1 MLYIGTSG
9 FSYQDWIGPFYP
21 ENTEKGDMLT
31 LYARQFN
38 TVEINSSYY
47 RIMPATI
54 FYHLERKVPADFKF
68 VVKANQVMTHVR
80 DKNEAV
86 FQEFE
91 SSLQPILKN
100 NKLGCVLA
108 QFPYSFHYNNDNLDY
123 LLYVK
128 ERIDYTPLIVEFR
141 NNYWIKDLV
150 FEFLKKNEIGFCMV
164 DQPPLKGLIPPITVV
179 TSPLGYIRFHGR
191 NKEKWWQHEHAYQRY
206 DYLYSEQE
214 LEEWMPKI
222 KEVIRKTDNQYI
234 FMNNHYKGKA
244 TKNAL
249 MLMKL
254 LRQEIKITDTTLTD
268 IQNKIKDR

>member
-31 LYARQFN
+31 LYAKQFN

-47 RIMPATI
+47 RIIPAAI
-54 FYHLERKVPADFKF
+54 FFHLERKVPADFKF
-68 VVKANQVMTHVR
+68 VVKANQVMTHIR

-108 QFPYSFHYNNDNLDY
+108 QFPYSFHYNSDNLDY

-141 NNYWIKDLV
+141 NNYWVKDLV
-150 FEFLKKNEIGFCMV
+150 FDFLKKNEIGFCMV
-164 DQPPLKGLIPPITVV
+164 DQPPLKGLISPITVV

-214 LEEWMPKI
+214 LEEWVPRI
-222 KEVIRKTDNQYI
+222 KQIIGQSNDQYI

-249 MLMKL
+249 MLMRL

>member
-47 RIMPATI
+47 RIMPAAI
-54 FYHLERKVPADFKF
+54 FCHLERKVPADFKF
-68 VVKANQVMTHVR
+68 VVKANQAMTHVR

-91 SSLQPILKN
+91 SSLQPVLKS

-141 NNYWIKDLV
+141 NNYWVKDLV

-214 LEEWMPKI
+214 LEEWVPKI

>member
-9 FSYQDWIGPFYP
+9 FSYQDWIGPFYR
-21 ENTEKGDMLT
+21 ENTKKGDMLS

-47 RIMPATI
+47 RIVPAAI
-54 FYHLERKVPADFKF
+54 FYHLQRKVPTDFKF
-68 VVKANQVMTHVR
+68 VVKVNRVMTHVR
-80 DKNEAV
+80 DKNEDV

-108 QFPYSFHYNNDNLDY
+108 QFPYSFHYNNNNLDY

-141 NNYWIKDLV
+141 NNYWVKDLV
-150 FEFLKKNEIGFCMV
+150 FDFLKRNEIGFCMV
-164 DQPPLKGLIPPITVV
+164 DQPPLKGLIPPITMV

-214 LEEWMPKI
+214 LKEWTPKI
-222 KEVIRKTDNQYI
+222 KEVIRKTGDQYI

-244 TKNAL
+244 AKNAL

-254 LRQEIKITDTTLTD
+254 LRQEIKIVDTTLTD
-268 IQNKIKDR
+268 IGDKI

>member
-47 RIMPATI
+47 RIMPAAI

-68 VVKANQVMTHVR
+68 VVKANQAMTHVR

-91 SSLQPILKN
+91 SSLQPVLKS

-128 ERIDYTPLIVEFR
+128 ERIGYTLLIVEFR
-141 NNYWIKDLV
+141 NNYWVKDLV

-179 TSPLGYIRFHGR
+179 TSPPGYIRFHGR

-214 LEEWMPKI
+214 LEEWVPKI

>member
-47 RIMPATI
+47 RIMPAAI

-68 VVKANQVMTHVR
+68 VVKANQVMTHIR

-164 DQPPLKGLIPPITVV
+164 DQPPLKGLISPITVV

-214 LEEWMPKI
+214 LEEWVPKI
-222 KEVIRKTDNQYI
+222 KEVTRKTGDQYI